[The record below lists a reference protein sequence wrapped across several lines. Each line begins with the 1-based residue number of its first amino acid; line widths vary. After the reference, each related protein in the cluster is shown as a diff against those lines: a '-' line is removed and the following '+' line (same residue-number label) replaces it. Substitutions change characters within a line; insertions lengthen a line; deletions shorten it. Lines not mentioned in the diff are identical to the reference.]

1 MVDWQLEEQL
11 LSWLQKLASQLRQ
24 LREQQRLSC
33 GVKDEWE
40 LFIMLTLSDIYIL
53 KQVQTDWGY
62 VPTTFLPI
70 RRPYW
75 VIRFKKYYGMP
86 RGYSLSICARFSG
99 QKRTSR
105 YISGE
110 KKAIIITSKHGTTIF
125 FFPWKS
131 FLWENLKKN
140 WPKSAHK
147 YWASISDSA
156 HAPLVSHNTP

>member
-11 LSWLQKLASQLRQ
+11 LSWHQSQVSQLCQ
-24 LREQQRLSC
+24 LREQQPLSC
-33 GVKDEWE
+33 SVKDQWK

-53 KQVQTDWGY
+53 KQVQTDWGS

-110 KKAIIITSKHGTTIF
+110 KKAIINTSKHGTTIF
-125 FFPWKS
+125 FFPLKI
-131 FLWENLKKN
+131 FLMGKLKEKLAE
-140 WPKSAHK
+140 KRA
-147 YWASISDSA
+147 
-156 HAPLVSHNTP
+156 